1 MMTTFTCAASHTH
14 GVFLLFSFW
23 SPSPATSSA
32 MLCAGVLP
40 HHPSTLSW
48 CGWTQPMASSS
59 LLSQHDSSPFLQLCV
74 RCFQAC
80 FSHSCW
86 LSQPKL
92 PKQISLQGTLPC
104 TSPGEGL
111 LGLRTPWIP
120 QLWADSCSQCNKL
133 YLKVT
138 SWEEPAALAG
148 FTFSLSG
155 WHKPY
160 HYPMQFLP
168 LRPWKNKIFL
178 LSPSVYVL

>member
-1 MMTTFTCAASHTH
+1 MVSAFSSYSGLLHQPCSVLMSCLAAHPPCPAGAGH
-14 GVFLLFSFW
+14 
-23 SPSPATSSA
+23 SPS
-32 MLCAGVLP
+32 
-40 HHPSTLSW
+40 
-48 CGWTQPMASSS
+48 ASSS
-59 LLSQHDSSPFLQLCV
+59 LLSQHDSSPFLLLCV

-92 PKQISLQGTLPC
+92 HEQTSLQGAFPC
-104 TSPGEGL
+104 TLDGALPPCMPGEGL

-120 QLWADSCSQCNKL
+120 QLWADSCSLCNIL

-148 FTFSLSG
+148 FIFSLSG

-160 HYPMQFLP
+160 HYPVQFLP

-178 LSPSVYVL
+178 LSPSVYLL